1 MTNINIIIIVIADEE
16 SLIIDVNIISIKFI
30 KDHICSRLIDLNSAK
45 LNNHV
50 KINIINYLRGTT
62 VS

>member
-30 KDHICSRLIDLNSAK
+30 KDHIYSRLIDLNSAK